1 MAGHVA
7 DDLTLYSLTRRL
19 RMSRPTSAD
28 DEETAVLR
36 AHPETRRYLPFFPE
50 AFNVE
55 EARAKREE
63 RAKKENTVDFSV
75 FLINEDGTEE
85 FVGITGL
92 INVDWI
98 NRSCSIGILI
108 SPKYFRRGLATEAIH
123 SMLQFAFE
131 HEGLQ
136 MHRVGFET
144 GDHNV
149 QMRGWLE
156 NVAGATLECRWREA
170 WKLSDGKWVD
180 MIGYGLLDR
189 EWEGGVKLALESR
202 IKRHTGISS

>member
-1 MAGHVA
+1 
-7 DDLTLYSLTRRL
+7 
-19 RMSRPTSAD
+19 
-28 DEETAVLR
+28 
-36 AHPETRRYLPFFPE
+36 
-50 AFNVE
+50 
-55 EARAKREE
+55 
-63 RAKKENTVDFSV
+63 
-75 FLINEDGTEE
+75 
-85 FVGITGL
+85 
-92 INVDWI
+92 
-98 NRSCSIGILI
+98 
-108 SPKYFRRGLATEAIH
+108 
-123 SMLQFAFE
+123 MLQFAFE